1 MICLIAFVAVT
12 LALFWLA
19 LRDGRWATNLGW
31 ATLALLLS
39 VTWLMPW
46 YAAWLLPFAAIG
58 ESRRLRDAT
67 LLLTLFLAVVRM
79 PYGAST

>member
-1 MICLIAFVAVT
+1 MKRLLTAIALVSVIA
-12 LALFWLA
+12 
-19 LRDGRWATNLGW
+19 